1 MLINSVDKESFQKDQ
16 FVLALFTDGAYPA
29 QVVELVTDDKIKL
42 NCLSPL
48 TIGGEKNFRL
58 WKWPS
63 SFEEEKEETI
73 DIASVLPISPV
84 LDISEQ
90 YSNRRKVVFELV
102 NYDYVKK
109 FV

>member
-1 MLINSVDKESFQKDQ
+1 M
-16 FVLALFTDGAYPA
+16 A
-29 QVVELVTDDKIKL
+29 
-42 NCLSPL
+42 
-48 TIGGEKNFRL
+48 L

-73 DIASVLPISPV
+73 DIVSVLPISPV